1 MQLVSSDSETAPA
14 DNYERQRRILL
25 CKGPSVSTRLAQ
37 RNFSGNARP
46 SAAVLSDTMQILATD
61 GFGTVKTIER
71 STVFFKKLP
80 ADLSDDVLA
89 MYEVPRE
96 RYLLAFNERA
106 DKSIINKDL
115 FNRFLTHSPH
125 EDRLKNEHG
134 ITPEDD

>member
-1 MQLVSSDSETAPA
+1 
-14 DNYERQRRILL
+14 
-25 CKGPSVSTRLAQ
+25 
-37 RNFSGNARP
+37 
-46 SAAVLSDTMQILATD
+46 MQILATD

-71 STVFFKKLP
+71 SNVFFKKLP
-80 ADLSDDVLA
+80 VDLSDDVLA

-96 RYLLAFNERA
+96 RYLLAFNERV

-115 FNRFLTHSPH
+115 FNSFLTHSPH

>member
-1 MQLVSSDSETAPA
+1 
-14 DNYERQRRILL
+14 
-25 CKGPSVSTRLAQ
+25 
-37 RNFSGNARP
+37 
-46 SAAVLSDTMQILATD
+46 MQILATD

-115 FNRFLTHSPH
+115 FNRFLTYITAWRPLKERARYHTRG
-125 EDRLKNEHG
+125 RLDN
-134 ITPEDD
+134 

>member
-1 MQLVSSDSETAPA
+1 
-14 DNYERQRRILL
+14 
-25 CKGPSVSTRLAQ
+25 
-37 RNFSGNARP
+37 
-46 SAAVLSDTMQILATD
+46 MQILSTD

-71 STVFFKKLP
+71 SIVFFKKLP
-80 ADLSDDVLA
+80 TDLSDDVLA

-96 RYLLAFNERA
+96 RYLLAFNERV

-125 EDRLKNEHG
+125 EDRLKNEQG